1 MQELL
6 AGAAIGSIITLLIM
20 VVWHKLTV
28 ANLREASRAAIAEL
42 QESLKDEHGDRNYWQ
57 TMYDAANNRRLRI
70 INQFKHGKSGTA
82 KLAVK
87 IARGEVV

>member
-28 ANLREASRAAIAEL
+28 ADLVIENQNCKAAYAGYRSRL
-42 QESLKDEHGDRNYWQ
+42 F
-57 TMYDAANNRRLRI
+57 RI
-70 INQFKHGKSGTA
+70 INQFKDGKSGTA

-87 IARGEVV
+87 IARGEVA

>member
-20 VVWHKLTV
+20 VVWHRSMV
-28 ANLREASRAAIAEL
+28 ADLLSEIVA
-42 QESLKDEHGDRNYWQ
+42 LKKNQSEY
-57 TMYDAANNRRLRI
+57 RRLLGRI
-70 INQFKHGKSGTA
+70 KKQFKDGKSGTA

-87 IARGEVV
+87 IARGEGV

>member
-20 VVWHKLTV
+20 VVWHRSMV
-28 ANLREASRAAIAEL
+28 ADLLSEIVA
-42 QESLKDEHGDRNYWQ
+42 LKKNQSEY
-57 TMYDAANNRRLRI
+57 RRLLGRI
-70 INQFKHGKSGTA
+70 KNQFKDGKSGTA

>member
-20 VVWHKLTV
+20 VVWHRASV
-28 ANLREASRAAIAEL
+28 DNLREASRTAIAEL
-42 QESLKDEHGDRNYWQ
+42 QELLEDEHGDRNYWQ
-57 TMYDAANNRRLRI
+57 TMHDAANDRLQRI
-70 INQFKHGKSGTA
+70 KNQFKDGKSGTA

-87 IARGEVV
+87 IARGEVA